1 MFFKKKKKKKGESGE
16 IEYNMVD
23 PIRYSQTSEKAKK
36 ESKCEDCFSS
46 FPSLCK
52 STTIRF

>member
-1 MFFKKKKKKKGESGE
+1 MFFKKKKKKERVEKLN
-16 IEYNMVD
+16 IIWLI
-23 PIRYSQTSEKAKK
+23 PFAYSQTSEKAKK
-36 ESKCEDCFSS
+36 ESKCVDCFSS